1 MEVLARWLII
11 FGIVLLLVG
20 GLLYLLAYYGVN
32 FGRLPGDVHIQRG
45 NFTCILTLGTS
56 ILLSIVL
63 TLVLN
68 LIVRII
74 NK

>member
-1 MEVLARWLII
+1 MVVLARWFII
-11 FGIVLLLVG
+11 FGIVLLVVG
-20 GLLYLLAYYGVN
+20 GLLYLLAHYGVT

-45 NFTCILTLGTS
+45 NFTCILALGTS